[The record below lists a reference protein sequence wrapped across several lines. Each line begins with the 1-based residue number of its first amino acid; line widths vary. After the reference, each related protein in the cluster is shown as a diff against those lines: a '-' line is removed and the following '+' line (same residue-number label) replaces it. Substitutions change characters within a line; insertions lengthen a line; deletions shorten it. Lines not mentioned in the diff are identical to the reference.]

1 MGGHNQGDRRK
12 LNMNERIVSKTLLIL
27 ALTVLA
33 QSAIINT
40 SDGQEDVEDTRSD
53 EPDQKRGDDHFLR
66 FAKKSYL
73 DNDFDDIFSKRG
85 GDDHFLRFAK
95 RDSNGDH
102 FLRFAKPDDHFLRFA
117 KADDHFL
124 RFAKADDHF
133 LRFAKPDDH
142 FLRFA
147 KSNDDHMLR
156 FSKKESDDHFLRFA
170 KRMKYY

>member
-12 LNMNERIVSKTLLIL
+12 LNMNEGIASKTLVIL
-27 ALTVLA
+27 ALLTVLA
-33 QSAIINT
+33 QSAVINT
-40 SDGQEDVEDTRSD
+40 SDGQEDVEDTRSID

-66 FAKKSYL
+66 FAKKSY

-95 RDSNGDH
+95 RDNADH

-124 RFAKADDHF
+124 RFAKPDDHF

-156 FSKKESDDHFLRFA
+156 FSKK
-170 KRMKYY
+170 

>member
-12 LNMNERIVSKTLLIL
+12 LNMNEGIVSKTLVIL

-40 SDGQEDVEDTRSD
+40 SDGQEDVEDTRSID

-102 FLRFAKPDDHFLRFA
+102 FLRFAK
-117 KADDHFL
+117 
-124 RFAKADDHF
+124 
-133 LRFAKPDDH
+133 
-142 FLRFA
+142 
-147 KSNDDHMLR
+147 SNDDHMLR

-170 KRMKYY
+170 KRMKYYLRGARDLNEDHMLRFA

>member
-1 MGGHNQGDRRK
+1 MGGHNLGDRRK
-12 LNMNERIVSKTLLIL
+12 LNMNKGIVSKTLVIL

-40 SDGQEDVEDTRSD
+40 SDGQEDVEDTRSID

-102 FLRFAKPDDHFLRFA
+102 FLRFAKP
-117 KADDHFL
+117 
-124 RFAKADDHF
+124 
-133 LRFAKPDDH
+133 
-142 FLRFA
+142 
-147 KSNDDHMLR
+147 NDDHMLR

-170 KRMKYY
+170 KRMKYYLRGARDLNEDHMLRFA

>member
-12 LNMNERIVSKTLLIL
+12 LNMNEGIVSKTLLIL

-40 SDGQEDVEDTRSD
+40 SDGQEDVDDTRSID

-117 KADDHFL
+117 K
-124 RFAKADDHF
+124 
-133 LRFAKPDDH
+133 
-142 FLRFA
+142 
-147 KSNDDHMLR
+147 SNDDHMLR

-170 KRMKYY
+170 KRMKYYLRGARDLNEDHMLRFA

>member
-12 LNMNERIVSKTLLIL
+12 LNMNEGIVSKTLVIL

-40 SDGQEDVEDTRSD
+40 SDGQEDVDDTRSID

-85 GDDHFLRFAK
+85 GDDHFL
-95 RDSNGDH
+95 S
-102 FLRFAKPDDHFLRFA
+102 FA

-124 RFAKADDHF
+124 RFAKPDDHF

-170 KRMKYY
+170 KR

>member
-12 LNMNERIVSKTLLIL
+12 MGMNEGIVSKTLLIL

-40 SDGQEDVEDTRSD
+40 SDGQEDVEDTRSID

-102 FLRFAKPDDHFLRFA
+102 FLRFAKPDDHFLS
-117 KADDHFL
+117 
-124 RFAKADDHF
+124 
-133 LRFAKPDDH
+133 
-142 FLRFA
+142 FA

-170 KRMKYY
+170 KRMKYYLRGARDLNEDHMLRFA

>member
-12 LNMNERIVSKTLLIL
+12 LNMNEGIASKTLVIL

-33 QSAIINT
+33 QSAVINT
-40 SDGQEDVEDTRSD
+40 SDGQEDVEDTRSID

-66 FAKKSYL
+66 FAKKSY

-95 RDSNGDH
+95 
-102 FLRFAKPDDHFLRFA
+102 P
-117 KADDHFL
+117 DDHFL

-147 KSNDDHMLR
+147 KANDDHMLR

-170 KRMKYY
+170 K

>member
-1 MGGHNQGDRRK
+1 MGNQGDRRK
-12 LNMNERIVSKTLLIL
+12 LNMNEGIVSKTLLIL

-40 SDGQEDVEDTRSD
+40 SDGQEDVDDTRSID

-85 GDDHFLRFAK
+85 G
-95 RDSNGDH
+95 
-102 FLRFAKPDDHFLRFA
+102 DDHFLRFA

-156 FSKKESDDHFLRFA
+156 FSKKE
-170 KRMKYY
+170 

>member
-12 LNMNERIVSKTLLIL
+12 LNMNEGIVSKTLLIL

-40 SDGQEDVEDTRSD
+40 SDGQEDVEDTRSID

-66 FAKKSYL
+66 FAKKSYM

-117 KADDHFL
+117 KAV
-124 RFAKADDHF
+124 
-133 LRFAKPDDH
+133 DH

-170 KRMKYY
+170 KRMKYYLRGARDLNEDHMLRFA

>member
-12 LNMNERIVSKTLLIL
+12 LNMNEGIVSKTLLIL

-40 SDGQEDVEDTRSD
+40 SDGQEDVEDTRSID

-66 FAKKSYL
+66 FSKKSYL

-95 RDSNGDH
+95 
-102 FLRFAKPDDHFLRFA
+102 PDDHFLRFA
-117 KADDHFL
+117 KA
-124 RFAKADDHF
+124 
-133 LRFAKPDDH
+133 DDH

-170 KRMKYY
+170 KRMKYYLRGARDLNEDHMLRFA

>member
-12 LNMNERIVSKTLLIL
+12 LNMNEGIVSKTLVIL

-40 SDGQEDVEDTRSD
+40 SDGQEDVENTRSID

-117 KADDHFL
+117 K
-124 RFAKADDHF
+124 
-133 LRFAKPDDH
+133 PDDH

-170 KRMKYY
+170 KRMKYYLRGARTLMKIIC

>member
-12 LNMNERIVSKTLLIL
+12 LNMNEGIVSKTLLIL

-40 SDGQEDVEDTRSD
+40 SDGQEDVDDTRSID

-117 KADDHFL
+117 K
-124 RFAKADDHF
+124 
-133 LRFAKPDDH
+133 
-142 FLRFA
+142 
-147 KSNDDHMLR
+147 SNDDHMLR

-170 KRMKYY
+170 KRMNYYLRGARDQNEDHMLRFA

>member
-12 LNMNERIVSKTLLIL
+12 LNMNEGIVSKTLVIL

-40 SDGQEDVEDTRSD
+40 SDGQEDVEDTRSID

-95 RDSNGDH
+95 RDDHFLRFAKADDHFLRFAKPDDH

-133 LRFAKPDDH
+133 LQ
-142 FLRFA
+142 
-147 KSNDDHMLR
+147 
-156 FSKKESDDHFLRFA
+156 
-170 KRMKYY
+170 

>member
-1 MGGHNQGDRRK
+1 
-12 LNMNERIVSKTLLIL
+12 MNEGIVSKTLLIL

-40 SDGQEDVEDTRSD
+40 SDGQEDVEDTRSID

-95 RDSNGDH
+95 RD
-102 FLRFAKPDDHFLRFA
+102 DHFLRFA
-117 KADDHFL
+117 KA
-124 RFAKADDHF
+124 
-133 LRFAKPDDH
+133 DDH

-170 KRMKYY
+170 KRMKYYLRGARDLNEDHMLRFA

>member
-12 LNMNERIVSKTLLIL
+12 LNMNEGIVSKTLLIL

-40 SDGQEDVEDTRSD
+40 SDGQEDVEDTRSID

-66 FAKKSYL
+66 FAKKSYM
-73 DNDFDDIFSKRG
+73 DNDFDDIFSKR
-85 GDDHFLRFAK
+85 
-95 RDSNGDH
+95 
-102 FLRFAKPDDHFLRFA
+102 
-117 KADDHFL
+117 DDHFL

-147 KSNDDHMLR
+147 KANDDHMLR

-170 KRMKYY
+170 KRMKYYLRGARDLNEDHMLRFA

>member
-12 LNMNERIVSKTLLIL
+12 LNMNEGIVSKTLLIL

-40 SDGQEDVEDTRSD
+40 SGGQEDVEDTRSID
-53 EPDQKRGDDHFLR
+53 GPDQKRGDDHFLR

-124 RFAKADDHF
+124 RFAK
-133 LRFAKPDDH
+133 
-142 FLRFA
+142 
-147 KSNDDHMLR
+147 SNDDHMLR

-170 KRMKYY
+170 KRMKYYLRGARDLNEDHMLRFA

>member
-12 LNMNERIVSKTLLIL
+12 LNMNEGIVSKTLLIL

-40 SDGQEDVEDTRSD
+40 SDGQEDVEDTRSID

-117 KADDHFL
+117 K
-124 RFAKADDHF
+124 
-133 LRFAKPDDH
+133 
-142 FLRFA
+142 
-147 KSNDDHMLR
+147 SNDDHMLR

-170 KRMKYY
+170 KRMKYYLRGARDLKEDHMLRF

>member
-12 LNMNERIVSKTLLIL
+12 LNMNEGIVSKTLVIL

-40 SDGQEDVEDTRSD
+40 SDGQEDVEDTRSID

-95 RDSNGDH
+95 
-102 FLRFAKPDDHFLRFA
+102 
-117 KADDHFL
+117 
-124 RFAKADDHF
+124 
-133 LRFAKPDDH
+133 
-142 FLRFA
+142 
-147 KSNDDHMLR
+147 SNDDHMLR

-170 KRMKYY
+170 KRMKYYLRGARDLNEDHMLRFA

>member
-1 MGGHNQGDRRK
+1 MGPQPRGS
-12 LNMNERIVSKTLLIL
+12 SKTQHERRDRIQNF
-27 ALTVLA
+27 AE
-33 QSAIINT
+33 SAIINT
-40 SDGQEDVEDTRSD
+40 SDGQEDVEDTRSID

-117 KADDHFL
+117 K
-124 RFAKADDHF
+124 
-133 LRFAKPDDH
+133 
-142 FLRFA
+142 
-147 KSNDDHMLR
+147 SNDDHMLR

-170 KRMKYY
+170 KRMKYYLLGARDLNEDHMLRFA

>member
-12 LNMNERIVSKTLLIL
+12 LNMNEGIASKTLVIL

-33 QSAIINT
+33 QSAVINT
-40 SDGQEDVEDTRSD
+40 SDGQEDVEDTRSID

-66 FAKKSYL
+66 FAKR
-73 DNDFDDIFSKRG
+73 DNG
-85 GDDHFLRFAK
+85 DHFLRFAK
-95 RDSNGDH
+95 NSDH

-133 LRFAKPDDH
+133 LRFAKADDH

-147 KSNDDHMLR
+147 KPDDH
-156 FSKKESDDHFLRFA
+156 
-170 KRMKYY
+170 

>member
-1 MGGHNQGDRRK
+1 MGNQGDRRK
-12 LNMNERIVSKTLLIL
+12 LNMNEGIVSKTLLIL

-40 SDGQEDVEDTRSD
+40 SDGQEDVEDTRSID
-53 EPDQKRGDDHFLR
+53 EPDQKRVDDHFLR

-95 RDSNGDH
+95 RDSNG
-102 FLRFAKPDDHFLRFA
+102 
-117 KADDHFL
+117 DHFL

-170 KRMKYY
+170 KRMKYYLRGARDLNEDHM